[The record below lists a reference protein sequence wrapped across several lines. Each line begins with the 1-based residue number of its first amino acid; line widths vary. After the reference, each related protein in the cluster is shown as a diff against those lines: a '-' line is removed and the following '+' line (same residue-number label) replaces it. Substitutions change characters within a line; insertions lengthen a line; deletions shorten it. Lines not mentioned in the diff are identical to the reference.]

1 MPIEVPPGRFVDLDG
16 PVHFVE
22 WEGPP
27 GRTFVLVHGLGG
39 SLLSWIAVAPG
50 LARHG
55 RVLALDLPGFGRT
68 ARDGRRSRVSDLR
81 STVSG
86 FIDEVAQGPVVLVGN
101 SMGGGIAML
110 EAALEPKAVHALVLS
125 NSVFPWKRGAFP
137 APIVMLGFALYEMP
151 RVGEWA
157 SRQRLTRLEA
167 DRAVRLGLRI
177 ITADP
182 ASVSEDLVRLHVEQ
196 LVGLQGEADAGP
208 AFLEAARSLLALGRR
223 REVVRWLVNAVSCPV
238 LVIHGREDRLVPLGF
253 AMGALEMRPEWEMRL
268 IPKVGHVPQMEA
280 PERWLAAVEDW
291 LAGVPLP
298 A

>member
-1 MPIEVPPGRFVDLDG
+1 
-16 PVHFVE
+16 
-22 WEGPP
+22 
-27 GRTFVLVHGLGG
+27 
-39 SLLSWIAVAPG
+39 
-50 LARHG
+50 
-55 RVLALDLPGFGRT
+55 
-68 ARDGRRSRVSDLR
+68 
-81 STVSG
+81 
-86 FIDEVAQGPVVLVGN
+86 
-101 SMGGGIAML
+101 
-110 EAALEPKAVHALVLS
+110 
-125 NSVFPWKRGAFP
+125 
-137 APIVMLGFALYEMP
+137 MLGFALYGIP
-151 RVGEWA
+151 RIGEWA

-182 ASVSEDLVRLHVEQ
+182 ASISEDLVRLHVEQ

-223 REVVRWLVNAVSCPV
+223 REAVRWLVNAVSCPV

-291 LAGVPLP
+291 LAGMPLP